1 MDPVKIFKILWNIWA
16 VVGMLVTFAIL
27 GVQLGKFSSYLLD
40 LLQQGVGMI
49 PA

>member
-1 MDPVKIFKILWNIWA
+1 MNPTKIFNLLWNVWA

-27 GVQLGKFSSYLLD
+27 GVQLGKFANWLLG
-40 LLQQGVGMI
+40 LLQSAVGMI